1 MARPIIKRDH
11 IETAVVRVVAE
22 KGLRGC
28 TIQDIAQAAQVSPGL
43 LYRYWPDRD
52 ALAADVYR
60 KQYTSLIARLGR
72 ESAADGD
79 VRVQLRSII
88 RGFLRFA
95 EENPI
100 VTRFLLL
107 SQHEFA
113 RTVPEEVGVR
123 AFITALLKDAQA
135 AGVLKPISL
144 PLALQLFLGIVLQP
158 VIGHL
163 YGDLAGPLSSH
174 ADAIIAAVEQTL
186 FATSTASAMPVAAAT
201 VTVSTEG

>member
-1 MARPIIKRDH
+1 MARPIKKRDH
-11 IETAVVRVVAE
+11 IETAVVQVVAD

-28 TIQDIAQAAQVSPGL
+28 TIQDIAQAANVSPGL

-60 KQYTSLIARLGR
+60 KQYTSLIARMSR
-72 ESAADGD
+72 ESAAGGD
-79 VRVQLRSII
+79 VRLQMRAII

-95 EENPI
+95 DENPV

-123 AFITALLKDAQA
+123 LFITSLLEDAKA
-135 AGVLKPISL
+135 AGVLRPISL
-144 PLALQLFLGIVLQP
+144 PLALQLFLGMVLQP
-158 VIGHL
+158 VLGHI
-163 YGDLAGPLSSH
+163 YGDLSGPLISH
-174 ADAIIAAVEQTL
+174 ADALIAVVEQTL
-186 FATSTASAMPVAAAT
+186 FIAE
-201 VTVSTEG
+201 TEG